1 MQTSRTFSIHFWLNL
16 AKKKN
21 NLAPIYARI
30 TIDGKRAEISL
41 KREATVTYWDT
52 QAKRVKQR
60 IPEGLHLN
68 PYLDKVYTDLLECH
82 TQLSSEYKLVTAQ
95 GIKARYLGEDEQHK
109 TLLEL
114 IQYHNSNMKR
124 VLKPGTL
131 KNYFTTEKYIRKFL
145 LTKKRTSD
153 IYLNQL
159 SYSFIIDFENFL
171 RSNSAQLQ
179 SRPLANNGVMKHLE
193 RLKKLINLAVN
204 LEWIDKN
211 PFKRFKLK
219 FKKYQRDFLS
229 KIELEKLELFSGLR
243 KDHLRITRDI
253 FIFSCYTGLSYSDVK
268 SLSETNIVRGIDG
281 KYWIFSHRQ
290 KNDQPIKIPLL
301 DKALFILEQYRKF
314 SNDNN
319 ITLFPVYSNQKINLY
334 LKEIA
339 EIVEINKKLTFH
351 SARHTFATT
360 VTLSNNVPIESVSKL
375 LGHTKLSTTQ
385 VYARVMEHKI
395 SDDFNKLR
403 TKLNETKKTSNP
415 LLKFNR

>member
-30 TIDGKRAEISL
+30 TVDGKRAEISL

-52 QAKRVKQR
+52 KSKRVKQR
-60 IPEGLHLN
+60 IPEGVHLN
-68 PYLDKVYTDLLECH
+68 TYLDQVYTELLECH
-82 TQLSSEYKLVTAQ
+82 KQLSSEFKLVTAQ
-95 GIKARYLGEDEQHK
+95 GVKARYLGEDEQRK

-114 IQYHNSNMKR
+114 IDYHNSNMKM

-145 LTKKRTSD
+145 LSKKRTSD

-159 SYSFIIDFENFL
+159 SFSFIIDFENFL
-171 RSNSAQLQ
+171 RSNTAQLQ

-193 RLKKLINLAVN
+193 RLKKLINLALN

-219 FKKYQRDFLS
+219 FKKSQRDFLS
-229 KIELEKLELFSGLR
+229 KIELEKLELLNDLN
-243 KDHLRITRDI
+243 KEHLRITRDI

-268 SLSETNIVRGIDG
+268 NLSETNIVRGIDG
-281 KYWIFSHRQ
+281 NYWIFAQRQ
-290 KNDQPIKIPLL
+290 KNDRPIKIPLL
-301 DKALFILEQYRKF
+301 DKAFLVLEKYREF
-314 SNDNN
+314 SKNN
-319 ITLFPVYSNQKINLY
+319 NTLLPVYSNQKINLY
-334 LKEIA
+334 LKDIA
-339 EIVEINKKLTFH
+339 EIAEINKKLTFH

-360 VTLSNNVPIESVSKL
+360 VTLSNNVPIETVSKL
-375 LGHTKLSTTQ
+375 LGHSRLNTTQ
-385 VYARVMEHKI
+385 VYARVLEEKVSNDMMV
-395 SDDFNKLR
+395 LR
-403 TKLNETKKTSNP
+403 GKLNFDSKKSMST
-415 LLKFNR
+415 

>member
-68 PYLDKVYTDLLECH
+68 PYLDQVYTDLLECH

-171 RSNSAQLQ
+171 RSNTAQLQ

-193 RLKKLINLAVN
+193 RLKKLINLALN
-204 LEWIDKN
+204 LDWIDRN
-211 PFKRFKLK
+211 PFKSFKLK

-229 KIELEKLELFSGLR
+229 KIELEKLEFFGGFR
-243 KDHLRITRDI
+243 KEHLRITRDI

-268 SLSETNIVRGIDG
+268 FLSETNIVRGIDG
-281 KYWIFSHRQ
+281 NYWIFKQRQ

-301 DKALFILEQYRKF
+301 DKALFILEKYREV

-319 ITLFPVYSNQKINLY
+319 TLLPVFSNQKINVY

-339 EIVEINKKLTFH
+339 EIAEINKKLTFH

-395 SDDFNKLR
+395 SDDFDKLR
-403 TKLNETKKTSNP
+403 TKLNETKKKSNP
-415 LLKFNR
+415 LMRFNQ

>member
-1 MQTSRTFSIHFWLNL
+1 MQSSRTFSIHFWLNL

-21 NLAPIYARI
+21 NLAPIYARV
-30 TIDGKRAEISL
+30 TVDGKRAEISL
-41 KREATVTYWDT
+41 KREASVTYWDT
-52 QAKRVKQR
+52 RAKRVKQR

-68 PYLDKVYTDLLECH
+68 PYLDQVYTDLLKCH
-82 TQLSSEYKLVTAQ
+82 KQLSSEFKLVTAQ
-95 GIKARYLGEDEQHK
+95 GIKARYLGEDEQQK

-114 IQYHNSNMKR
+114 IQYHNSNMKM

-171 RSNSAQLQ
+171 RSNTAQLQ

-193 RLKKLINLAVN
+193 RLKKMINLALN
-204 LEWIDKN
+204 LEWIEKN

-229 KIELEKLELFSGLR
+229 KIELEKLELLSGFS
-243 KDHLRITRDI
+243 KDQLRITRDI

-281 KYWIFSHRQ
+281 NYWISKHRQ
-290 KNDQPIKIPLL
+290 KNDQTMKIPLL
-301 DKALFILEQYRKF
+301 DKALSILDQYKEF
-314 SNDNN
+314 SNDKH
-319 ITLFPVYSNQKINLY
+319 TLLPVYSNQKINVY

-339 EIVEINKKLTFH
+339 EIAEINKRLTFH

-395 SDDFNKLR
+395 SDDFNQLSK
-403 TKLNETKKTSNP
+403 KLNETKKMSNS
-415 LLKFNR
+415 LLKFNS